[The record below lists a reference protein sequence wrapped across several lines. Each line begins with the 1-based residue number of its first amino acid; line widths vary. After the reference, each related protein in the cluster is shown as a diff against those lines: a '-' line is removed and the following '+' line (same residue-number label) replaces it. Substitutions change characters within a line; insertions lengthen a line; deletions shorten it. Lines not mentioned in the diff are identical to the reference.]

1 MLLFPLDWTLEGMLS
16 YFIQHPG
23 SFRRALPL
31 SFVLLTNLALFR
43 CRGKPGRVPLQFYMS
58 LISGFKKKYFQ
69 QCKQIVCDN
78 LDKITNMSVFIL
90 LFLKWQSYLSQP
102 RAGRHSFL
110 LLATTASPM
119 SCWSASPPPSAA
131 GAQQD
136 TLHITGTARLRLQ
149 ATLTFIYL
157 QFLCVCLKTAHTVCF
172 FFCFVC
178 LLIFYAGLG
187 HQAARRSLA
196 SPTQTQEIPV
206 LFRKPDCV
214 KWSRQVRLD

>member
-23 SFRRALPL
+23 SIQRALPL
-31 SFVLLTNLALFR
+31 SFALLTNLALFR
-43 CRGKPGRVPLQFYMS
+43 CKGKPGRIPLQFYMC
-58 LISGFKKKYFQ
+58 LISGLKKNTFSNANRLNATILTKSLT
-69 QCKQIVCDN
+69 CH
-78 LDKITNMSVFIL
+78 VFIL
-90 LFLKWQSYLSQP
+90 LFLKWQSYLSQQ

-136 TLHITGTARLRLQ
+136 TPHITGTARLRLQ

-157 QFLCVCLKTAHTVCF
+157 
-172 FFCFVC
+172 
-178 LLIFYAGLG
+178 
-187 HQAARRSLA
+187 
-196 SPTQTQEIPV
+196 
-206 LFRKPDCV
+206 
-214 KWSRQVRLD
+214 

>member
-1 MLLFPLDWTLEGMLS
+1 
-16 YFIQHPG
+16 
-23 SFRRALPL
+23 
-31 SFVLLTNLALFR
+31 
-43 CRGKPGRVPLQFYMS
+43 
-58 LISGFKKKYFQ
+58 
-69 QCKQIVCDN
+69 
-78 LDKITNMSVFIL
+78 MSVFIL

-136 TLHITGTARLRLQ
+136 TLHITGTARLQLQ
-149 ATLTFIYL
+149 TMFNVYLFIV
-157 QFLCVCLKTAHTVCF
+157 FLCVCLKTAHTVF
-172 FFCFVC
+172 FFCSVS

-187 HQAARRSLA
+187 HQAARCSMA
-196 SPTQTQEIPV
+196 SPAQTQEIPV
-206 LFRKPDCV
+206 LFRKPDHV